1 MGSSE
6 LEKGKKGRVARE
18 RGRGIRKRKKR
29 LRGNETR
36 ENDKILMERR
46 KKTSVSEPMMKQ

>member
-18 RGRGIRKRKKR
+18 RGRGMRKRKKR